1 MTLPKPFVP
10 PQQDRTER
18 GGHRKAAGGLKT
30 LPYDGISRSRTAPT
44 GVMASFPVKKL
55 KFSCFFRKSPFTF
68 GDTYG
73 IIKRLAMCR
82 TIFLCPLLSC
92 GRKLY
97 EQYTTRPYLAFG

>member
-1 MTLPKPFVP
+1 MPALRRGDKLSHIP
-10 PQQDRTER
+10 PLGRAW
-18 GGHRKAAGGLKT
+18 G
-30 LPYDGISRSRTAPT
+30 
-44 GVMASFPVKKL
+44 FPVEKL
-55 KFSCFFRKSPFTF
+55 NFSCFFRKFPFTF

-73 IIKRLAMCR
+73 IIKRLAMSQ